1 MAINKVQ
8 IKFDFDTK
16 DVQLASDKTL
26 SLAQQIRVLRK
37 ELQSTREGT
46 AEFQLLSSKLGE
58 TEDALAKTNAKSR
71 DLLTSFQLIP
81 GPIGEFAS
89 KLNGGIALLKT
100 FSSFSLQDLRFQLGE
115 TADDFKEIFTNI
127 GRATGITKIYTALNN
142 GLAKSFVAVGI
153 GEGAAAVGARAF
165 AAALVATGVGALV
178 VLLGAAVSA
187 LMEFADSS
195 KGAEKATESLNKQ
208 LEEQNQLLDLNAKDL
223 QRRRKVQLAQMKADG
238 ASELEIKRTTLNN
251 AKEDADN
258 AYKEAIEAEKTYN
271 KNIGKVNEEGAK
283 ALTKNLIDKQQK
295 NKDANAAY
303 LELGFN
309 TQAELNK
316 QEEAAAKEAQQ
327 KRDAAAK
334 DRQQKEKQAAMERID
349 AIITLEKN
357 KENTSEQLLRTSLEK
372 QFQLQNEG
380 KKISTEVAKQ
390 QKEEINRIVAEE
402 LQRDKDA
409 RKEANDKKIA
419 EAKDA
424 NAIILENLE
433 VTLAESKLLYGE
445 ESTQVRKVTQETFDA
460 RKKAIDDEMALLQA
474 KKMSMDGLT
483 QEEILR
489 LQSLATEQ
497 RKLTV
502 EVQTETQRQV
512 QADRD
517 KAQALYDNKMAAA
530 ESDFELQQEILDAK
544 VEQDR
549 MFFESQLANENL
561 TAEQR
566 KALEDA
572 QTANK
577 AANADA
583 QIAIEQKKFQAQQA
597 LLNATGAAIGA
608 LADIAGKNTV
618 AGKALAVAA
627 SLINTYSAIAGQLKA
642 FAGIPVPGY
651 AIVQAI
657 ATGLVG
663 FKAVKDIIATKVPTT
678 GGGGGAAAAS
688 APVNNGPSVGRPKGL
703 ATGGMVFGPGTGMS
717 DSIPAMLSNG
727 ESVINAASTSMFRPL
742 LSTINQIGG
751 GAKFASGGVAE
762 LSTNPLA
769 GMDLSSFMSQTPQKT
784 YVVAQDVMNQGMFD
798 RLQKSRSEL

>member
-1 MAINKVQ
+1 MATNRVQ

-16 DVQLASDKTL
+16 DVELASDKTL
-26 SLAQQIRVLRK
+26 SLAQQLRILKK

-46 AEFQLLSSKLGE
+46 AEFQLLSQKLGD

-100 FSSFSLQDLRFQLGE
+100 FSSFTLKDLQFQLGE
-115 TADDFKEIFTNI
+115 TAADFKEIVTNI
-127 GRATGITKIYTALNN
+127 GRATGITKLYTTLNN

-165 AAALVATGVGALV
+165 AAALVATGIGALV
-178 VLLGAAVSA
+178 VLLGTAVSA
-187 LMEFADSS
+187 LMEFADGS
-195 KGAEKATESLNKQ
+195 KEAEKATADLNKQ
-208 LEEQNQLLDLNAKDL
+208 IEDQNTLIDLNSKDL
-223 QRRRKVQLAQMKADG
+223 QRRRKVDLAQMKANG
-238 ASELEIKRTTLNN
+238 ASEADIRKTNLQN
-251 AKEDADN
+251 AKADYEEN
-258 AYKEAIEAEKTYN
+258 YKQLQKAVKLENEAQGKADEKGLQEAVANREKRRQAYLDSEAAYKEIGYNARAE
-271 KNIGKVNEEGAK
+271 ERK
-283 ALTKNLIDKQQK
+283 AED
-295 NKDANAAY
+295 
-303 LELGFN
+303 
-309 TQAELNK
+309 
-316 QEEAAAKEAQQ
+316 AAAKESQQ

-357 KENTSEQLLRTSLEK
+357 KEDTSEDLLRTSLEK

-390 QKEEINRIVAEE
+390 QKEEINRIVTEE
-402 LQRDKDA
+402 LQKDKDA

-419 EAKDA
+419 EAKEA
-424 NAIILENLE
+424 NAIILENLD

-445 ESTQVRKVTQETFDA
+445 ESAQVRRVTQETFDA
-460 RKKAIDDEMALLQA
+460 RKKAIDDEIALLEA
-474 KKMSMDGLT
+474 KKMSVDGLT

-502 EVQTETQRQV
+502 EVQTEAQRQV

-517 KAQALYDNKMAAA
+517 KAQTLYDNKMAAA
-530 ESDFELQQEILDAK
+530 ASDFELQQEILDAK

-549 MFFESQLANENL
+549 LFFESQLANENL

-566 KALEDA
+566 KAIEDA

-577 AANADA
+577 AANAEA
-583 QIAIEQKKFQAQQA
+583 QISIEEKKFQAQQA
-597 LLNATGAAIGA
+597 FLNATGAAVGA
-608 LADIAGKNTV
+608 LADLLGKNTV

-627 SLINTYSAIAGQLKA
+627 SLINTYAAIAGQLKA
-642 FAGIPVPGY
+642 FAGVPIPGY
-651 AIVQAI
+651 AIVQAV
-657 ATGLVG
+657 ATGLIG
-663 FKAVKDIIATKVPTT
+663 FKAVKDIISVQVPTT
-678 GGGGGAAAAS
+678 GGGGGAAAA
-688 APVNNGPSVGRPKGL
+688 AAVDNGARVSKPKGL

-742 LSTINQIGG
+742 LSTINQLGG

-762 LSTNPLA
+762 LTTNPLA
-769 GMDLSSFMSQTPQKT
+769 GMDLSMFMNQAPQKA
-784 YVVAQDVMNQGMFD
+784 YVVSQDITNQGMFD
-798 RLQKSRSEL
+798 RLQKFRSEL